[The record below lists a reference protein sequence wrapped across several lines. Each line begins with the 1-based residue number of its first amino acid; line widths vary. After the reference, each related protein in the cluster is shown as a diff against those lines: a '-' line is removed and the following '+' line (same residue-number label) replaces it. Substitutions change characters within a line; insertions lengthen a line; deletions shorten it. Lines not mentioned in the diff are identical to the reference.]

1 MSLTVYIPRLITDE
15 QSYIMF
21 INCIERVN
29 KYIKGFD
36 NMQIIVLCDNE
47 TELTKI
53 GDPLL
58 QKEYNNITRIC
69 RVLSFSDVSSFRIHG
84 QYIFKHVL

>member
-15 QSYIMF
+15 QSYDMF
-21 INCIERVN
+21 INCVERVN

-47 TELTKI
+47 TKLTKI
-53 GDPLL
+53 GD
-58 QKEYNNITRIC
+58 
-69 RVLSFSDVSSFRIHG
+69 
-84 QYIFKHVL
+84 